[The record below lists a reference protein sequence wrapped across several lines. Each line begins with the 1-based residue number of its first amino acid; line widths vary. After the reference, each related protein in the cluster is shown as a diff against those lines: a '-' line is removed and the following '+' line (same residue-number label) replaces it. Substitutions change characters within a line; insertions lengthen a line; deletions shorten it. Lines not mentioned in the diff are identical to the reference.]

1 MSNKRKLKSKPL
13 TLVLHDL
20 APAYLFSSPP
30 RPILRYL
37 LNTRD
42 SFHPQ
47 PFTSASLPL
56 LLFHILFPRVFIM
69 DPSSAGFP
77 LKCQSSGRTS
87 LQLPE
92 PVKLCLSNYFLH
104 SIHCYLK
111 SSYSFVSL
119 LSVFTRMEIP
129 WGQRPGLLRS
139 LLIILCLT
147 HRKCSINT
155 CRMKEW
161 KPDRAINR
169 AGVRSC
175 AFSF

>member
-20 APAYLFSSPP
+20 APAYLFPSPP

-47 PFTSASLPL
+47 PFASASLPL
-56 LLFHILFPRVFIM
+56 LLFHILFPRVLIM
-69 DPSSAGFP
+69 DPSSAGLP

-111 SSYSFVSL
+111 SCYLFVSL
-119 LSVFTRMEIP
+119 LSVLHQNGNSLRAETRP
-129 WGQRPGLLRS
+129 AS
-139 LLIILCLT
+139 LIADYLV
-147 HRKCSINT
+147 
-155 CRMKEW
+155 
-161 KPDRAINR
+161 PDT
-169 AGVRSC
+169 
-175 AFSF
+175 